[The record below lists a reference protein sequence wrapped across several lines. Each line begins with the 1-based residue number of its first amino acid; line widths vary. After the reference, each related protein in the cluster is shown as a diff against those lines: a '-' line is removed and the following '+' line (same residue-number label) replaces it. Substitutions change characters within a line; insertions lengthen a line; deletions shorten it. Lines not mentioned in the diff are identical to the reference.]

1 MMGMR
6 GGRENARRKI
16 TGMRRLPTVAAGKIP
31 GAGPLFEKG
40 GGMPTTLFLS
50 GIFNKE
56 SVHPAPVF

>member
-1 MMGMR
+1 MLPKKKY
-6 GGRENARRKI
+6 ALLKI

-40 GGMPTTLFLS
+40 GGMPTTFFLS
-50 GIFNKE
+50 DIFNKE